1 MRLRLRAACPV
12 AAAHLT
18 PPLSIN
24 LPQLLITTMLTIGYG
39 DIVPNSDG
47 GRIFTVV
54 GGVAGAL
61 LTAVTIALTTD
72 YLQMSRAEA
81 KVVSFLKKDANRK
94 RVRAAATATLQTAF
108 RYGLA
113 KKKWKH
119 HASASLPAALSAL
132 YDALEKFRNTKR
144 WVAANDPVD
153 PTDKQITSLEAL
165 EVNLG
170 DVKGNLAAL
179 QEYFLEVRGARAA
192 ARARFAARRWL

>member
-1 MRLRLRAACPV
+1 
-12 AAAHLT
+12 
-18 PPLSIN
+18 
-24 LPQLLITTMLTIGYG
+24 MLTIGYG
-39 DIVPNSDG
+39 DVVPNSDG
-47 GRIFTVV
+47 GRLLTVV

-61 LTAVTIALTTD
+61 LMAVTIALTTD

-94 RVRAAATATLQTAF
+94 RVLAAATRTLQCTF
-108 RYGLA
+108 RYHLA
-113 KKKWKH
+113 KKKLLKH
-119 HASASLPAALSAL
+119 ADADAALTAL
-132 YDALEKFRNTKR
+132 YDVLEKFRSTKR

-179 QEYFLEVRGARAA
+179 QEYFLEVRASGPR
-192 ARARFAARRWL
+192 